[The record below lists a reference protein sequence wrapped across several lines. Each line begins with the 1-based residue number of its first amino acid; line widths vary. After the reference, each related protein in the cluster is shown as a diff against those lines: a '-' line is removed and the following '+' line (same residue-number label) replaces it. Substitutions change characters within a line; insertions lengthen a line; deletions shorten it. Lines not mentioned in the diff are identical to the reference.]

1 MSNELITFD
10 YQGQSVAFDPTARMW
25 SLTEMHQASGSPKNK
40 EPGQWLRGAQA
51 CELMTAL
58 DARETMGNSHSISVL
73 VETREGRNGGTWAHW
88 QIAAAYAHYLRPD
101 FYLQWNEWAMERV
114 TGQGQGVDVARFTA
128 LEARVAALEGTR
140 GRQARVAALEGTRGR
155 QARQERTP
163 VLHLATIEV
172 LEALKAC
179 GGSAHLSDLR
189 KALPFV
195 KRGALKVRLGRMR
208 NRGLLTQPSI
218 GHYALPKKPT

>member
-51 CELMTAL
+51 GELIAAL
-58 DARETMGNSHSISVL
+58 ESRVNMGISHNSFVL
-73 VETREGRNGGTWAHW
+73 VETRRGVNGGTWAHW

-114 TGQGQGVDVARFTA
+114 TGQGQGVDRFTA

-140 GRQARVAALEGTRGR
+140 GRQELA
-155 QARQERTP
+155 TP
-163 VLHLATIEV
+163 QGSKRRLHLAIIEI
-172 LEALKAC
+172 LEAIRAI
-179 GGSAHLSDLR
+179 GGYAQIADLQ
-189 KALPFV
+189 KALPHV
-195 KRGALKVRLGRMR
+195 KAGTLRRQLVRMR
-208 NRGLLTQPSI
+208 DRGLLTQPFY
-218 GHYALPKKPT
+218 GRYALPKKPT